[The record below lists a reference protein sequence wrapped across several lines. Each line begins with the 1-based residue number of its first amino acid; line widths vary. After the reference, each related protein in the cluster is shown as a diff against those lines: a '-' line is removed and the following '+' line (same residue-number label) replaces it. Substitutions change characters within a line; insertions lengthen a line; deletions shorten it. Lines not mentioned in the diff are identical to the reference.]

1 VETVLLTP
9 VLVEVAHLLLA
20 VMLHT
25 TQAQREVT
33 GPLGVTALHTLG
45 AVVARPT
52 APTPQ
57 AALAVAV
64 LLGVAEAL
72 QEPLILAAVVEPEA
86 HPALV
91 ATAALAL

>member
-1 VETVLLTP
+1 MLLKP
-9 VLVEVAHLLLA
+9 VQAGEERLLLA

-25 TQAQREVT
+25 TQAQREAT
-33 GPLGVTALHTLG
+33 DQLGATVLHTPVA
-45 AVVARPT
+45 AVERPT

-91 ATAALAL
+91 ATAVLAL